1 VARNGLPQGV
11 ERRRQGI
18 ARNTRPVRDTPL
30 QAVQGG
36 TRLKDETYDQKLGG
50 EDRIETRKRGV
61 WLLNNPSTNKGLAF
75 SREERSELGL
85 EGLLPHQVLAL
96 EQQVELEVEHLRAK
110 STDLEKYIGL
120 AGLQDRNEV
129 LFYRVLVENLP
140 ELLPIVYTPTV
151 GQACQQF
158 SHIFRDARGLSIT
171 PGNIGNVREVLE
183 NAPFGDIRLI
193 VVTDNE
199 RILGLGDQGAGGM
212 GIPIGKLALYVA
224 GAGIHPSKC
233 LPVSLDV
240 GTNNQALLDDPLY
253 HGYREARL
261 RGPAY
266 LDFVE
271 RFVQGV
277 REVFPRAVLQWED
290 FANTHSFDLLERYRK
305 SVPSFN
311 DDIQGTAAV
320 TLGGIYSALR
330 ITGGAIGEQRVLFIG
345 AGSACTGI
353 ARLTRAAMRQAGVD
367 ELTSRRAIAGFDSRG
382 LLREGR
388 EIREPFKRE
397 FELDAQSLAFYGLDP
412 GADPSPVEVIR
423 AFKPTILVGAS
434 GQAGAFTQAMLEELA
449 KHVERPLVL
458 PLSNPTSKSECA
470 PKDALDWTAGRALV
484 ATGSPYDDVDYQGR
498 RHVIGQGNNVYIFP
512 GVGLGALVSEAREID
527 DEMFSVA
534 ARTLSSCVSE
544 ERLALGAL
552 YPSQDSL
559 REVSFRIACAVVR
572 HARDAQIGKAIPDDE
587 IEDTVRRAV
596 WYPRYIPIVARR

>member
-1 VARNGLPQGV
+1 
-11 ERRRQGI
+11 
-18 ARNTRPVRDTPL
+18 
-30 QAVQGG
+30 
-36 TRLKDETYDQKLGG
+36 LKEEAYDQTLGG

-61 WLLNNPSTNKGLAF
+61 WLLNNPSTNKGLGF
-75 SREERSELGL
+75 TREERRQFGL

-96 EQQVELEVEHLRAK
+96 EQQVELEVEHIRAK

-151 GQACQQF
+151 GLACQQF
-158 SHIFRDARGLSIT
+158 SHIFRDARGISLT
-171 PGNIGNVREVLE
+171 PGNIENVREVLA
-183 NAPFGDIRLI
+183 NAPFDDIRLI

-253 HGYREARL
+253 HGYRERRL
-261 RGPAY
+261 RGEAY

-277 REVFPRAVLQWED
+277 REVFPRAVIQWED
-290 FANTHSFDLLERYRK
+290 FANTHSFDLLERYRRR
-305 SVPSFN
+305 VPSFN

-320 TLGGIYSALR
+320 TLGGILAALR
-330 ITGGAIGEQRVLFIG
+330 ITGETICDQRVLFIG

-353 ARLTRAAMRQAGVD
+353 ARLTRAAMRQAGADD
-367 ELTSRRAIAGFDSRG
+367 ETIGHALAVFDSRG

-388 EIREPFKRE
+388 EIRESFKRE
-397 FELDAQSLAFYGLDP
+397 IALDKQSLEFHGLDA
-412 GADPSPVEVIR
+412 GADPSPVEMIR
-423 AFKPTILVGAS
+423 AFKPTILVGAT
-434 GQAGAFTQAMLEELA
+434 GQPGAFTREMLEEMA
-449 KHVERPLVL
+449 RHVERPLIL
-458 PLSNPTSKSECA
+458 PLSNPTSKSECS
-470 PKDALDWTAGRALV
+470 PKDALAWTGGRALV
-484 ATGSPYDDVDYQGR
+484 ATGSPYDDVVFEGR
-498 RHVIGQGNNVYIFP
+498 RHVIGQGNNAYIFP
-512 GVGLGALVSEAREID
+512 GVGLGALVSEVREID

-534 ARTLSSCVSE
+534 AHTLASYVSD

-552 YPSQDSL
+552 YPSQEEL

-572 HARDAQIGKAIPDDE
+572 HARDARLGKVIPDDE
-587 IEDTVRRAV
+587 IEETVRSAI
-596 WYPRYIPIVARR
+596 WYPSYIPLVARR